1 MLAHFAQTIG
11 YLDCEL
17 HEAFL
22 DRWRDF
28 QSLQL
33 TDEPP
38 EEEEEDPFT
47 AKLMSFEVNL
57 EMYSFVNLKCAS
69 SLM

>member
-1 MLAHFAQTIG
+1 MWGKFVSTG
-11 YLDCEL
+11 RKYEL
-17 HEAFL
+17 HEVFL
-22 DRWRDF
+22 DRWPDF

-47 AKLMSFEVNL
+47 AKLMSFEVQTVTIF
-57 EMYSFVNLKCAS
+57 YS
-69 SLM
+69 